1 MSDDVFELFPNT
13 GIQIVARLP
22 RGLVKTPLANCG
34 WQYAFRKENGQLTP
48 LPWCQWQVLDN
59 QCFLAVDTTTGDL
72 REGYV
77 RETAA
82 SAAELKV
89 VDGLVN
95 ETGDSIPNFP
105 SFSLKLMAAAGTAP
119 RDVHLVVDFGNS
131 RTGALLVESHDRV
144 YQRLNMLPFEL
155 CNRFSLRH
163 WREGE
168 YQSEPT
174 TRWFSSRTT
183 WSESPYRPPQSNIVV
198 EKVSVREGW
207 RNVIR
212 EVGRPVTPNLF
223 EDWSMA
229 RMGREADDIL
239 RFIQAD
245 VLLSVSSPKRF
256 LWADDREWLDNRVW
270 QKAMPY
276 DNRPE
281 RLYYGQL
288 SGRLLSF
295 LNADDSDRILGVADK
310 AAFEREPV
318 QALATHVPRSLM
330 VVALYELLAQVY
342 SHVNSIPYRTKTGE
356 RNLPRRI
363 ATLTLSYPSGM
374 VYEERQRF
382 EKQARKAARIFAW
395 TLGQHQGPEPE
406 VHLTVDEATA
416 AQLSYVWGELQMVGL
431 DPHRL
436 CQIMSCDHAA
446 DPLPPEESSPA
457 ETSAPDGHSMDNPL
471 ARDDA
476 AGELS
481 ASDTYEDDEVEPR
494 PVRHQSTNS
503 WRIACIDIGGGTTD
517 LMIANYTYKWGD
529 GRVARTI
536 EFETLHRDGVSR
548 AGDFLIKLLL
558 ERLIV
563 PEFTRVVGLSKH
575 DAVYWFGEETPNN
588 REYRLVRSQWV
599 NRVFVPLAQ
608 EYLENAVIGDSQRVI
623 SHFFSDGSQLVDE
636 LALHSLTEHLNARA
650 PDGQLYNLS
659 AEMNLRYRP
668 EEFEPL
674 IWECF
679 GKLLRDFCKRIT
691 EYKADV
697 VLLAGQP
704 TKLAAIQNMV
714 RMFLPLS
721 SSRIIPMHK
730 HYAGG
735 WYPYQDPS
743 EPGVI
748 TDPKSAVVVGAALEM
763 ASKSMLLNQI
773 KFAEKPR
780 RIGKARRY
788 YWGMLAPDQPV
799 IHSRDVWFRAEDA
812 RKTVRVTMDYKHV
825 VVGRKLYPED
835 DAEAAPVYLLQ
846 AVPPPGARLDAP
858 VKVDIEIER
867 KPNPEEPTEEILV
880 LKSATGYVAGEEHPA
895 VLDENIF
902 LKTRTLGR
910 ETFFLD
916 TGALDDIRFVE
927 PRRQRSRT

>member
-1 MSDDVFELFPNT
+1 MLEEVFELFPNT
-13 GIQIVARLP
+13 GIQIVARMA
-22 RGLVKTPLANCG
+22 RGHVKTPLANCG
-34 WQYAFRKENGQLTP
+34 WQYAYRKEQEKTVP

-59 QCFLAVDTTTGDL
+59 QCFLAIDTSAGDY

-77 RETAA
+77 REAGV
-82 SAAELKV
+82 SGAELRV
-89 VDGLVN
+89 IEGIWDENGQPV
-95 ETGDSIPNFP
+95 PNFP
-105 SFSLKLMAAAGTAP
+105 PFTLKLMAAVGTGP

-131 RTGALLVESHDRV
+131 RTGALLVESYDPV

-168 YQSEPT
+168 YHSEPA

-183 WSESPYRPPQSNIVV
+183 WSETPYRAPRPSIIV
-198 EKVSVREGW
+198 EKVSVKEGW
-207 RNVIR
+207 FNAIK
-212 EVGRPVTPNLF
+212 EVGREVNPTLF

-229 RMGREADDIL
+229 RLGREADDIL
-239 RFIQAD
+239 RFVQAD

-288 SGRLLSF
+288 SGRLLSL
-295 LNADDSDRILGVADK
+295 LNADDNDRILDAAD
-310 AAFEREPV
+310 AATFAREPV
-318 QALATHVPRSLM
+318 QSLATHVPRSLM
-330 VVALYELLAQVY
+330 VAALYELLAQVY
-342 SHVNSIPYRTKTGE
+342 THVNSIPYRTKTGE
-356 RNLPRRI
+356 RNRPRRI

-382 EKQARKAARIFAW
+382 EKQARKAARMFAW
-395 TLGQHQGPEPE
+395 TLGQHQGAEPE

-446 DPLPPEESSPA
+446 DPLPPVDLPAADAPNPEEASAEDLLNGGQPA
-457 ETSAPDGHSMDNPL
+457 NAV
-471 ARDDA
+471 
-476 AGELS
+476 
-481 ASDTYEDDEVEPR
+481 YEDDEEANP
-494 PVRHQSTNS
+494 PVRHANANS

-517 LMIANYTYKWGD
+517 LMIANYTYRWGG

-563 PEFTRVVGLSKH
+563 PEFARVVGLAKY

-588 REYRLVRSQWV
+588 REHRLLRSQWV

-608 EYLENAVIGDSQRVI
+608 EYLENAVVGDTQRVI
-623 SHFFSDGSQLVDE
+623 SHFYTDGNQLVDE
-636 LALHSLTEHLNARA
+636 LALASLEQHLN
-650 PDGQLYNLS
+650 DKVSEGQLYNLS

-773 KFAEKPR
+773 KFVEKPMPP
-780 RIGKARRY
+780 GKMRRY

-799 IHSRDVWFRAEDA
+799 IHSRDIWFRADEA
-812 RKTVRVTMDYKHV
+812 RKTVRITMDYKHV
-825 VVGRKLYPED
+825 VVGRKLYPDE

-846 AVPPPGARLDAP
+846 AVPPQGARLDAP

-867 KPNPEEPTEEILV
+867 KPNPAAPTEEILL
-880 LKSATGYVAGEEHPA
+880 LKSVTGYVAGEEHPA
-895 VLDENIF
+895 VLDENVF

-916 TGALDDIRFVE
+916 TGALDDIRIAE
-927 PRRQRSRT
+927 PRRQRTRP